1 MSSAAQHCNAKLAA
15 DKTIKLWDIQ
25 EGELIRT
32 LEGHGEGIS
41 DIAWSHDGEYL
52 ASASD
57 DKTIWI
63 WSIESV
69 CFLLFARLSSVDR
82 LR

>member
-1 MSSAAQHCNAKLAA
+1 MSVLFGPACLHETERSVAKAAA
-15 DKTIKLWDIQ
+15 DKTIKLWDI
-25 EGELIRT
+25 EAGELIKT
-32 LEGHGEGIS
+32 LEGHSEGIS

-69 CFLLFARLSSVDR
+69 C
-82 LR
+82 

>member
-1 MSSAAQHCNAKLAA
+1 MTEQDVGKAAA
-15 DKTIKLWDIQ
+15 DKTIKLWDI
-25 EGELIRT
+25 ETGELIRT
-32 LEGHGEGIS
+32 LEGHTAGIS

-63 WSIESV
+63 WNLESV
-69 CFLLFARLSSVDR
+69 RDLLNLLLRLLTCRARWR
-82 LR
+82 